1 MPRQKSILKLRGTMD
16 DITFYR
22 TQDGHL
28 ARKAGGINKERILN
42 SPSFQ
47 RTRENMNEFK
57 SISSSARIL
66 RTALADMVK
75 KVKDPVL
82 GRRLFRTLSQV
93 KNLDATSPRGQR
105 RVSVGLATPEG
116 QALLTGF
123 DFNAKAALA
132 AVLQALFTAD
142 PATGAVTIA
151 DFDSGKQLAYPS
163 GATHVSFTAALSVVD
178 LTGGTY
184 STVQSDAVNVAIGSA
199 PAAVTAQPA
208 TVPAGTG
215 FMLSLLLI
223 EFFQEVNGVQYPLK
237 NGGFNVL
244 SLLSIAPVV

>member
-1 MPRQKSILKLRGTMD
+1 MPKQKSILKLRGTMD

-28 ARKAGGINKERILN
+28 ARKAGGVDRERILN
-42 SPSFQ
+42 SPSYQ

-57 SISSSARIL
+57 SISASAHYL
-66 RTALADMVK
+66 RMALSDMLK
-75 KVKDPVL
+75 KAKDNVL
-82 GRRLFRTLSQV
+82 GRRLFRVLSQV

-105 RVSVGLATPEG
+105 QVSIGLAAPEG
-116 QALLTGF
+116 QALLAGF

-132 AVLQALFTAD
+132 AVLQAPFTAD
-142 PATGAVTIA
+142 PATGTVTIA
-151 DFDSGKQLAYPS
+151 NFDSSAQLGYPS
-163 GATHVSFTAALSVVD
+163 GATHVSFTAALSAID

-184 STVQSDAVNVAIGSA
+184 STVQSGATNIVIGSA
-199 PAAVTAQPA
+199 PAAVTLEPA
-208 TVPAGTG
+208 SVPAGTG
-215 FMLSLLLI
+215 FLLHLLLI

-244 SLLSIAPVV
+244 NLLSIAPVA